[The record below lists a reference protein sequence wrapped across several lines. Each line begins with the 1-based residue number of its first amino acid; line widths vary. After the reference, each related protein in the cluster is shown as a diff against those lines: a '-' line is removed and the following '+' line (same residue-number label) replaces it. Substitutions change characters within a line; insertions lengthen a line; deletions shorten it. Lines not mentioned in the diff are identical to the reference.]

1 MGIDESD
8 RLYLPMTRTV
18 KAALLF
24 FFLSLCASAMLVTY
38 QIRSRTPP
46 PAPRELFAVVQ
57 TQLAS
62 FRVADYSSAYQ
73 QAASGLQQRFTLPQ
87 FEAMIRHACGDL
99 TSARHIEFGFV
110 KINGPAAVVQ
120 VFVLEEGGWER
131 SFFYSLMAE
140 EGSWKISGVKEM
152 GSAPPGHHR
161 AGLHI

>member
-1 MGIDESD
+1 
-8 RLYLPMTRTV
+8 MTRTI
-18 KAALLF
+18 KASLLF
-24 FFLSLCASAMLVTY
+24 FFLALCASAMFVTHHF
-38 QIRSRTPP
+38 RSQMPP

-57 TQLAS
+57 TQLAA
-62 FRVADYSSAYQ
+62 FRVADYSSAYR
-73 QAASGLQQRFTLPQ
+73 QAASGLQQRFTLLQ

-99 TSARHIEFGFV
+99 TNARHIEFGLV

-120 VFVLEEGGWER
+120 VFVLEDGGWER

-161 AGLHI
+161 AGLRI